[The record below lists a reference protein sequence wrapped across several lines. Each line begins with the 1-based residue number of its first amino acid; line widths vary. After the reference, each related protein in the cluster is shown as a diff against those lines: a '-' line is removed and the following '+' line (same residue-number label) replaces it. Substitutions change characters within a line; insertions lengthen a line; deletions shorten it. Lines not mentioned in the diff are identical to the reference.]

1 MKALGRTKRG
11 EERKDSFPKFK
22 MKLVANMLKGITAA
36 NNCNIIFPNS
46 FLIFSQIVPCNN
58 CPWKME
64 ILRGGKKE
72 VNLSESK
79 FRICILVSCQHK
91 AFTSCELIQNV
102 KG

>member
-11 EERKDSFPKFK
+11 EEWKDNFPKCK
-22 MKLVANMLKGITAA
+22 IELVANMLKGITAA
-36 NNCNIIFPNS
+36 NNCDIIFPIS

-58 CPWKME
+58 CPCKME

-72 VNLSESK
+72 VNLTESK
-79 FRICILVSCQHK
+79 FCICILVSRQHK